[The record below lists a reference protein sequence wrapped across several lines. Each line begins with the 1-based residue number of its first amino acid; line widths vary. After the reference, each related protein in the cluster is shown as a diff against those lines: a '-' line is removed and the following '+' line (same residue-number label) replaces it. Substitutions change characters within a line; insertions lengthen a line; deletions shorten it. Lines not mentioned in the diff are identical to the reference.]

1 MRTTKPLFVRPLME
15 AERATLEASLRSPD
29 AFVLRRVQ
37 IVLSRVGGER
47 SGQIAPR
54 VGFTPQAMRDVIR
67 YVARVQAHI
76 RWDGHWHLCI
86 LRSSH
91 WASLLL
97 ETLTQ
102 PPRPVH
108 LALPFTCLRKT

>member
-1 MRTTKPLFVRPLME
+1 ME

-37 IVLSRVGGER
+37 IVLARAGGEH
-47 SGQIAPR
+47 SDQIAPR
-54 VGFTPQAMRDVIR
+54 VGFTPQAVRHVIR
-67 YVARVQAHI
+67 YVARVRAHI
-76 RWDGHWHLCI
+76 RWDGYWLLCI

-97 ETLTQ
+97 EALTQ

-108 LALPFTCLRKT
+108 LGLPFARLHKT